1 MTIDSDR
8 EYTAD
13 ELSAMLRTFESCTV
27 QVRSVGRDDPNLP
40 TWQTLNRFVGSEDCP
55 DGLTLTTF
63 DPAGGGKRVLLA
75 DVEAVSAAYEV
86 WKASRPQRISYNLSV
101 YDITRIASLKGFD
114 SFAEFVAPLKD
125 GRSYD
130 MDQIIAHYNLS
141 TDQQAVLHDLGE
153 SINSNDWLN
162 VAALVPQAAE
172 ILKVDLT

>member
-1 MTIDSDR
+1 MNDSER
-8 EYTAD
+8 EYTAN
-13 ELSAMLRTFESCTV
+13 ELGAMLRTFESCTV

-40 TWQTLNRFVGSEDCP
+40 TWATLQRFMESDDRP

-63 DPAGGGKRVLLA
+63 EPAGGGKRVLLA

-86 WKASRPQRISYNLSV
+86 WKADRPQRVSYNLSV

-114 SFAEFVAPLKD
+114 SFAEFVSPLKD

-130 MDQIIAHYNLS
+130 MEQIIAHYGL
-141 TDQQAVLHDLGE
+141 TADQQSTLHNLGE
-153 SINSNDWLN
+153 AINANDWLN